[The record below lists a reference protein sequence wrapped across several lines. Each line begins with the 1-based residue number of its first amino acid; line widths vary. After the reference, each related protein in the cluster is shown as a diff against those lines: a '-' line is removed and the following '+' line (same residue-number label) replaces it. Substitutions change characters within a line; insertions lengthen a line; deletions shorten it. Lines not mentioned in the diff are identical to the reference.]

1 MLQFLLVQDG
11 LVLLELLQAETVTQ
25 SSNIVFM
32 MVSRQEWRRI
42 VLYWK
47 VLSALARLT

>member
-1 MLQFLLVQDG
+1 MQVMMMM
-11 LVLLELLQAETVTQ
+11 
-25 SSNIVFM
+25 M